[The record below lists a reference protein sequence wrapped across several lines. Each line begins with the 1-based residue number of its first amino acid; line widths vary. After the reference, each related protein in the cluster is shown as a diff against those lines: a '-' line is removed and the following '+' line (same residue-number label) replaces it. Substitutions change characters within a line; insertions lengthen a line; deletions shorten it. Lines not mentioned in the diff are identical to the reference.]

1 MPVFQGMIEAR
12 APSAESCAV
21 AWFTVSIDHPAL
33 AGHFPGRPVVPGVL
47 LLDHVL
53 QVLQRYAVHRHVAG
67 LPVVKF
73 LRPVLPQEEFMVG
86 LELIDATRLRF
97 VCRCAGQLAAHGTAT
112 LA

>member
-1 MPVFQGMIEAR
+1 MSEAG
-12 APSAESCAV
+12 APPAESCAV

-53 QVLQRYAVHRHVAG
+53 QVLERYAPNRSFSAM
-67 LPVVKF
+67 PVVKF
-73 LRPVLPQEEFMVG
+73 LRPVLPAEEFMVG
-86 LELIDATRLRF
+86 VQMIDSSQLRF
-97 VCRCAGQLAAHGTAT
+97 VCRCAGQLAVHGTAT